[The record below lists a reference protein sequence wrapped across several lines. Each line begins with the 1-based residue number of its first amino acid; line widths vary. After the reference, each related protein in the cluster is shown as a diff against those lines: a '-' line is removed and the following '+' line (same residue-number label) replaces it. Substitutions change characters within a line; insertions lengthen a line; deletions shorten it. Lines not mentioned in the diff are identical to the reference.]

1 MHAKLE
7 VKGQLSEQLWG
18 VCCKQTDTADRFTF
32 PASTQMLVGWQAAAA
47 AAGGRVMTSRAMTSR
62 GPRLL

>member
-7 VKGQLSEQLWG
+7 VKGQLSEQLSG

-47 AAGGRVMTSRAMTSR
+47 AG
-62 GPRLL
+62 